1 MSGLCLHFDPALA
14 ANMKHCKQQD
24 GSEPPTKC
32 VSTSGI
38 ILSIK
43 LFVSVKGK
51 APNTRQVTGAK
62 VNEVSAA
69 FVVCSPRK

>member
-1 MSGLCLHFDPALA
+1 
-14 ANMKHCKQQD
+14 MKHCKQQD